1 MKKINIL
8 SKNEVFAEDLKKQ
21 IELNIAE
28 TEVTTNIPNE
38 TTTIALIDE
47 NLELLA
53 QLSENLKDLP
63 IVLFSSHKDTEEN
76 ADLVIKKPFKLE
88 SVLTALK
95 NDTLLPKIRRKECL
109 IIKDYSFYPV
119 KKEIISSNSHKTCKL
134 TEKEVDIIKYLY
146 QTKPCIASKED
157 LLENV
162 WKYST
167 DATTHTVET
176 HIYRLRQKVEKEGKT
191 QLIIT
196 ENNGYR
202 LNI

>member
-8 SKNEVFAEDLKKQ
+8 SKNEAFADDLKHQ
-21 IELNIAE
+21 IELSLAE
-28 TEVTTNIPNE
+28 TEITKDIP
-38 TTTIALIDE
+38 DE
-47 NLELLA
+47 DTAVILVDEDLGMLS
-53 QLSENLKDLP
+53 QLPENLKDLP
-63 IVLFSSHKDTEEN
+63 VVLFSSHQDTEES

-88 SVLTALK
+88 PVLTALK
-95 NDTLLPKIRRKECL
+95 NDTLIPKVRRKECF
-109 IIKDYSFYPV
+109 IINDYSFYPV
-119 KKEIISSNSHKTCKL
+119 KKEIISSTTHKICKL

-146 QTKPCIASKED
+146 QTKPQIAGKED

>member
-8 SKNEVFAEDLKKQ
+8 SKNEAFADDIKHQ
-21 IELNIAE
+21 IELSLAAE
-28 TEVTTNIPNE
+28 ITKDIP
-38 TTTIALIDE
+38 DE
-47 NLELLA
+47 NTSLILVDEDLTLLS
-53 QLSENLKDLP
+53 QTSENLKDLP
-63 IVLFSSHKDTEEN
+63 VVLFSSHQDTEEN

-88 SVLTALK
+88 SVLASLK
-95 NDTLLPKIRRKECL
+95 NDTLIPKVRRKECL

-119 KKEIISSNSHKTCKL
+119 KKEIISSITHKVCKL

-146 QTKPCIASKED
+146 QTKPQISSKED